1 MILGSDGRIY
11 GTAAV
16 GGPATCGP
24 GCTTQDAGMVYRIDA
39 NGANFTILKSF
50 STNPGDAYTPGGRL
64 LEINGALFGTL
75 QNGGAHS
82 GGAVFRID
90 SSGAF
95 SLVHEFDPAIDGS
108 VPISGLTQGSDGLLY
123 GTTNT
128 GGQQNGG
135 TAFRM
140 DTSGG
145 AFEVLHAFDLSNPLD
160 AAAPQSALVQV
171 GPSVF
176 MGTTPAG
183 GLFGNGTVYK
193 LDVSTSPP
201 TVVVLRSFEACCP
214 SSFGSGPIPDLVKGA
229 GGWVYGMTSF
239 GGPTDFGGTI
249 FGITPNGTIRLLHQF
264 GFSEGS
270 GPIGMTIADDG
281 SFYGTT
287 RYGGLNWGG
296 ILFRLRVDADGDGV
310 RDPVDNCPT
319 AANPA
324 QIDTDGDGIGDGCPP
339 DGPQAHVAKLTL
351 GTLQFTYDG
360 TPKAT
365 TVTATPIEALQ
376 TGVLTVT
383 YNGSTTP
390 PTNAGLY
397 TVVASLVNPN
407 YSTADVSAFMVIQQA
422 PSIVTWNTPAHIFN
436 PTPLSA
442 TQLNATANVPGTFV
456 YMPDIGTVLPIGNN
470 QQLTVAFT
478 PNDSVELHQRIGVGD
493 DRRQRLHRSRHH
505 AAGRHG
511 AQRHQRPRDS
521 SDRRRRKRCL
531 LPVHRH
537 AAAHAGR
544 VPRRCNRDRRPE
556 SAGPAADR
564 VAQLPDQRVDRPRCR
579 RGHGLPSR
587 HQRELRLLPLP
598 RRRRQHRFGNG
609 AGARVPRN
617 GRTSGIEPAC
627 PCTGSHGFAN
637 GRQPRVRRRGHGR
650 GYCRCVLS
658 EKPGHHDRRRLPL

>member
-1 MILGSDGRIY
+1 MTILHSFDPVVEGGYPSAGVIRGSDGRVY

-16 GGPATCGP
+16 GGPATCGV
-24 GCTTQDAGMVYRIDA
+24 GCTTQDAGMVYRLDA

-145 AFEVLHAFDLSNPLD
+145 AFEVLHAFDPSNPLD

-229 GGWVYGMTSF
+229 GGWVYGMTWF

-281 SFYGTT
+281 SFYGATPV
-287 RYGGLNWGG
+287 RWFELGGHTLSPASRRRRRWRARSGRRSPPPP
-296 ILFRLRVDADGDGV
+296 ILRRSIQ
-310 RDPVDNCPT
+310 T
-319 AANPA
+319 ATVSA
-324 QIDTDGDGIGDGCPP
+324 IGCPP
-339 DGPQAHVAKLTL
+339 DGPRANVARLTL

-365 TVTATPIEALQ
+365 TVAATPIEALQ
-376 TGVLTVT
+376 TGVL
-383 YNGSTTP
+383 
-390 PTNAGLY
+390 
-397 TVVASLVNPN
+397 ASHL
-407 YSTADVSAFMVIQQA
+407 
-422 PSIVTWNTPAHIFN
+422 
-436 PTPLSA
+436 
-442 TQLNATANVPGTFV
+442 
-456 YMPDIGTVLPIGNN
+456 
-470 QQLTVAFT
+470 
-478 PNDSVELHQRIGVGD
+478 
-493 DRRQRLHRSRHH
+493 QRL
-505 AAGRHG
+505 
-511 AQRHQRPRDS
+511 D
-521 SDRRRRKRCL
+521 D
-531 LPVHRH
+531 
-537 AAAHAGR
+537 
-544 VPRRCNRDRRPE
+544 
-556 SAGPAADR
+556 AAD
-564 VAQLPDQRVDRPRCR
+564 QRRAV
-579 RGHGLPSR
+579 
-587 HQRELRLLPLP
+587 
-598 RRRRQHRFGNG
+598 
-609 AGARVPRN
+609 
-617 GRTSGIEPAC
+617 
-627 PCTGSHGFAN
+627 
-637 GRQPRVRRRGHGR
+637 
-650 GYCRCVLS
+650 Y
-658 EKPGHHDRRRLPL
+658 RRRLSSESQTTLRQT

>member
-1 MILGSDGRIY
+1 
-11 GTAAV
+11 
-16 GGPATCGP
+16 
-24 GCTTQDAGMVYRIDA
+24 
-39 NGANFTILKSF
+39 
-50 STNPGDAYTPGGRL
+50 
-64 LEINGALFGTL
+64 
-75 QNGGAHS
+75 
-82 GGAVFRID
+82 
-90 SSGAF
+90 
-95 SLVHEFDPAIDGS
+95 
-108 VPISGLTQGSDGLLY
+108 
-123 GTTNT
+123 
-128 GGQQNGG
+128 
-135 TAFRM
+135 
-140 DTSGG
+140 
-145 AFEVLHAFDLSNPLD
+145 
-160 AAAPQSALVQV
+160 
-171 GPSVF
+171 

-183 GLFGNGTVYK
+183 GLFGTGTVYK

-201 TVVVLRSFEACCP
+201 TVVVLRSFESCCP

-229 GGWVYGMTSF
+229 GGWVYGMTWF

-249 FGITPNGTIRLLHQF
+249 FGITPNGTIKLLHQF

-339 DGPQAHVAKLTL
+339 EGPQAHVAKLTL

-478 PNDSVELHQRIGVGD
+478 PNDSVNYTSAQASVTIDVRGFTVVDTTPPVVTAPGDISVLATQATGADGNAVYYPYIGTPLPTLAGFLAAATATDDLSQPVQLPTELRSCQTNALVDPDVDAATVFPLGTNVNCVFFRFRDGGGNIGSAMALVHVYPGTVAPAGSSQPVPALGPTGLPTGVSLEFEGGVTVAGMSVRPVRETRPPRPAPTSSLMWTRRSSSAERCRTEHQGPAELPLVYFWLVLHHRVRHLDHGAVPGAHQSVLPACLRERHALALQRGDRTVGRHHYPARHGESED
-493 DRRQRLHRSRHH
+493 LRLGLFSLAVCRQR
-505 AAGRHG
+505 
-511 AQRHQRPRDS
+511 
-521 SDRRRRKRCL
+521 C
-531 LPVHRH
+531 
-537 AAAHAGR
+537 
-544 VPRRCNRDRRPE
+544 
-556 SAGPAADR
+556 
-564 VAQLPDQRVDRPRCR
+564 
-579 RGHGLPSR
+579 
-587 HQRELRLLPLP
+587 
-598 RRRRQHRFGNG
+598 
-609 AGARVPRN
+609 AGAPAPVESHRRSGERVGQR
-617 GRTSGIEPAC
+617 C
-627 PCTGSHGFAN
+627 
-637 GRQPRVRRRGHGR
+637 QPTQ
-650 GYCRCVLS
+650 
-658 EKPGHHDRRRLPL
+658 RRLSTRKTATSL